1 MPCQL
6 YGPWNRFHGVF
17 PAHWKVELCLLM
29 TFLQTTRQHIL
40 DTLEGTLVSSLHC
53 VDCFVCLYKLST
65 FMPLKRFSMAPPS
78 SSLLH
83 PLVFSYLSNLPLRY
97 PTFSPSLAPFMAS
110 TISFSPAGG
119 PESEDVTVLLK
130 ALQKALLFEKE
141 MQPRFQPTQVFFLSP
156 CFPL

>member
-1 MPCQL
+1 M
-6 YGPWNRFHGVF
+6 
-17 PAHWKVELCLLM
+17 A
-29 TFLQTTRQHIL
+29 FLQTTRQHIL
-40 DTLEGTLVSSLHC
+40 DTLEGTLFSSPYC

-65 FMPLKRFSMAPPS
+65 FMSFKRFSMATPS

-83 PLVFSYLSNLPLRY
+83 TLVSCYLSYFPLMY
-97 PTFSPSLAPFMAS
+97 PTLSPSLTPFLAS
-110 TISFSPAGG
+110 TISISPAGG

-156 CFPL
+156 FFPS